1 MQRKHTRTLSA
12 LFSHP
17 TPANIHWRDIES
29 LLKSLGAEIEE
40 REGSR
45 IAVFLFEEVQV
56 FHRPHPEPTTDKG
69 AVVSVRKWLQLH
81 GVMT

>member
-12 LFSHP
+12 ICSHP
-17 TPANIHWRDIES
+17 TPANIHWRDIEA

-45 IAVFLFEEVQV
+45 IAVFLFNEVQV
-56 FHRPHPEPTTDKG
+56 FYRPHPEPTTDKG
-69 AVVSVRKWLQLH
+69 AVVSVRKWLQSH
-81 GVMT
+81 GVTT